1 MEDFSLQLQQVTQAI
16 LADYRLGR
24 DIDKM
29 ELFQKPEADVVVQLL
44 EKLRRILFPG
54 YFREKNYRMYHVEAN
69 LSLLTEDVLYNLAKQ
84 LTRIYEG
91 QGEEPEAAM
100 CHAQEVGLAFLRE
113 IPRVRA
119 MLQTDLQAAF
129 DGDPAAG
136 SMAEIL
142 FAYPGM
148 FAVFVY
154 RLAHVLYTLEV
165 PMLPRMMTEHAHSL
179 TGIDIHPGATIGE
192 YFFIDHGTGV
202 VIGETTVIGNRVK
215 LYQGV
220 TLGALS
226 TRGGQKLRGKRR
238 HPTIEDDVTIYA
250 GASVLG
256 GDTVIGQGSVIGS
269 NVFITKSVP
278 PCTTVTIKSQEL
290 HLRPAEKL
298 PQKYYT
304 AVRDISINGI
314 KFGYIYSIDQFKKAL
329 GETDRID
336 TWDATDYGKGH
347 TLHYGNDLTVRF
359 NDDARDIEPG
369 IITSGSLLESKTV
382 DDRAMSQEDLEA
394 NAFAGLL
401 LMPDNMLDEQIKMYG
416 ITGEMISVDDI
427 LTLMELFALPFKAVV
442 LRLAENHNITAA
454 KAQNLL
460 KTDASF
466 VSERMKLTGKA
477 LGWQQNSKELVHFG
491 TLLDDMKNNRDKE
504 LLTDRREESD
514 REYLEKIRKGFWNEY

>member
-69 LSLLTEDVLYNLAKQ
+69 LSLLTEDVLYNLSKQ
-84 LTRIYEG
+84 LGRIYEG

-100 CHAQEVGLAFLRE
+100 RHAQEVGLAFLRE

-269 NVFITKSVP
+269 NVFLTKSVP

-290 HLRPAEKL
+290 HLRPAGDTCKKCQEEK
-298 PQKYYT
+298 
-304 AVRDISINGI
+304 
-314 KFGYIYSIDQFKKAL
+314 FL
-329 GETDRID
+329 G
-336 TWDATDYGKGH
+336 
-347 TLHYGNDLTVRF
+347 
-359 NDDARDIEPG
+359 
-369 IITSGSLLESKTV
+369 
-382 DDRAMSQEDLEA
+382 
-394 NAFAGLL
+394 
-401 LMPDNMLDEQIKMYG
+401 
-416 ITGEMISVDDI
+416 
-427 LTLMELFALPFKAVV
+427 
-442 LRLAENHNITAA
+442 
-454 KAQNLL
+454 
-460 KTDASF
+460 
-466 VSERMKLTGKA
+466 
-477 LGWQQNSKELVHFG
+477 
-491 TLLDDMKNNRDKE
+491 
-504 LLTDRREESD
+504 
-514 REYLEKIRKGFWNEY
+514 

>member
-84 LTRIYEG
+84 LGRIYEG

-100 CHAQEVGLAFLRE
+100 RHAQEVGLAFLRE

-238 HPTIEDDVTIYA
+238 HPTIADDVTIYA

-290 HLRPAEKL
+290 HLRPAGDTCKKCQEEKF
-298 PQKYYT
+298 
-304 AVRDISINGI
+304 
-314 KFGYIYSIDQFKKAL
+314 FG
-329 GETDRID
+329 
-336 TWDATDYGKGH
+336 
-347 TLHYGNDLTVRF
+347 
-359 NDDARDIEPG
+359 
-369 IITSGSLLESKTV
+369 
-382 DDRAMSQEDLEA
+382 
-394 NAFAGLL
+394 
-401 LMPDNMLDEQIKMYG
+401 
-416 ITGEMISVDDI
+416 
-427 LTLMELFALPFKAVV
+427 
-442 LRLAENHNITAA
+442 
-454 KAQNLL
+454 
-460 KTDASF
+460 
-466 VSERMKLTGKA
+466 
-477 LGWQQNSKELVHFG
+477 
-491 TLLDDMKNNRDKE
+491 
-504 LLTDRREESD
+504 
-514 REYLEKIRKGFWNEY
+514 